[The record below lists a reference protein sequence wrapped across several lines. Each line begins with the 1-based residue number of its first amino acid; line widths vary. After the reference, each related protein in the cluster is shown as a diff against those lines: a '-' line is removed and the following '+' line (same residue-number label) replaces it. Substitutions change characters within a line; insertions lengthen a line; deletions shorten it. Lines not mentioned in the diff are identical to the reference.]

1 MPPHARAAAAARGH
15 RFAAYPRCSTDVTRP
30 EGVGMAAS
38 LGKSPEVAARRE
50 RLVKLCCTLP
60 EAEAERAGATH
71 MAFKVRKKIFGY
83 YTFDHHG
90 DGRIALWCKA
100 PPGEQARL
108 VRESPSRYF
117 IPPYVGPKGW
127 VALRLDTPKVDWRA
141 VKELAFV
148 SYFMTAP
155 SSLNKAEH
163 VSASEP
169 TNLRRRRTRG
179 IWTPPV
185 K

>member
-1 MPPHARAAAAARGH
+1 M
-15 RFAAYPRCSTDVTRP
+15 
-30 EGVGMAAS
+30 
-38 LGKSPEVAARRE
+38 LGESPDVAARRE
-50 RLVKLCCTLP
+50 RLVNLCRTLP

-71 MAFKVRKKIFGY
+71 LAFKVRKKIFAY

-108 VRESPSRYF
+108 VATSPIRYF
-117 IPPYVGPKGW
+117 VPPYVGTKGW
-127 VALRLDTPKVDWRA
+127 VALRLDTPRVDWSA

-155 SSLNKAEH
+155 RSLNAPGLASQGKA
-163 VSASEP
+163 
-169 TNLRRRRTRG
+169 TTLKRRRTRG
-179 IWTPPV
+179 
-185 K
+185 